1 MFDLFESIEDWIK
14 DLLTGFI
21 SSNLTTMF
29 TDVNDR
35 TGTIA
40 AEVGQTPQG
49 WNGGI
54 FSMIQNLSNSVIIPI
69 AGLIIT
75 FPVYLLARGTLGT
88 SFSACL
94 MVVLML
100 PFFFFAMYEKDGRP
114 LEKILMNIWRARVQR
129 PGIRIYQTDN
139 LYAAIQ
145 QQIYDKE
152 VLGIG
157 EGQEKRKAAVRSRQ
171 QNAADRRKNKDCR

>member
-1 MFDLFESIEDWIK
+1 MAYVQVPK
-14 DLLTGFI
+14 DLTRVKTKVMF
-21 SSNLTTMF
+21 NLTRRQLICF
-29 TDVNDR
+29 GLAGV
-35 TGTIA
+35 
-40 AEVGQTPQG
+40 VG
-49 WNGGI
+49 
-54 FSMIQNLSNSVIIPI
+54 V
-69 AGLIIT
+69 
-75 FPVYLLARGTLGT
+75 PVYLLARETFGTT
-88 SFSACL
+88 FSACL

-171 QNAADRRKNKDCR
+171 QNSADRRKNKDCR

>member
-1 MFDLFESIEDWIK
+1 MRRSTLFSILVI
-14 DLLTGFI
+14 LPLIPLTLF
-21 SSNLTTMF
+21 
-29 TDVNDR
+29 
-35 TGTIA
+35 
-40 AEVGQTPQG
+40 
-49 WNGGI
+49 
-54 FSMIQNLSNSVIIPI
+54 
-69 AGLIIT
+69 
-75 FPVYLLARGTLGT
+75 LGT
-88 SFSACL
+88 QVKGRWYYLIST
-94 MVVLML
+94 MIIVELML

-114 LEKILMNIWRARVQR
+114 FEKILMNIWRARVQR

-171 QNAADRRKNKDCR
+171 QNAAERRKNKDYR

>member
-1 MFDLFESIEDWIK
+1 MAYVQVPK
-14 DLLTGFI
+14 DLTRVKTKVMF
-21 SSNLTTMF
+21 NLTRRQLICF
-29 TDVNDR
+29 GLAGV
-35 TGTIA
+35 
-40 AEVGQTPQG
+40 VG
-49 WNGGI
+49 
-54 FSMIQNLSNSVIIPI
+54 V
-69 AGLIIT
+69 
-75 FPVYLLARGTLGT
+75 PVYLLARETFGTT
-88 SFSACL
+88 FSACL

-157 EGQEKRKAAVRSRQ
+157 EGQEKRKAADRSRQ
-171 QNAADRRKNKDCR
+171 QNSADRRKNKDCR